1 MLKIFD
7 YIRDDQDYD
16 PTFIRLTRNILIV
29 VTIATATFLILLTAL
44 SEDATRYI
52 PALITLTIMLVL
64 EGVSLY
70 YVLQDRVRMAKVIVP
85 TALLV
90 GATVI
95 ALNTNGLRSVAVT
108 SMPVIL
114 IISAILLGRR
124 AFFITT
130 PVAVISAIVIAIADL
145 SGRVEYVP
153 AGLDIAFIVTVL
165 FIASAGIIHIL
176 VSRLSET
183 IEQAQTNENLQR
195 EKNVELDS
203 LRSTLEERVAQ
214 RTAELEAASRSI
226 EKRARQFEAITQVL
240 RAVSTL
246 QNLDTL
252 LPRITEVISE
262 QFNFYH
268 AGIFL
273 LDNDREFAV
282 LRAANSPGGRNM
294 LLRGHKLKVGQTG
307 IVGFV
312 TATGQPRIALD
323 VGVDAVFFN
332 NPDLPKTRSEMAL
345 PLRYGGQIIG
355 ALDVQSTEPN
365 AFEKDD
371 LEALT
376 ALADQVAI
384 AINNARTLEEAR
396 RSLEEAQSAIGTST
410 REVWQS
416 IRPKSLGLGLQ
427 LKESSVTPLEKPMD
441 DEHVRQAVERGEVV
455 ISKPENGP
463 ARIAIPIRLRGQ
475 VIGVMNLQTRRA
487 EALIKDQVDIAA
499 AIAERL
505 SLALET
511 ATLIQAAQ
519 HRASIEHVTATIS
532 SRIGLSTRFE
542 TILQTAAQE
551 LSRALGGS
559 DVLVQIEPVSLEM
572 SSNL

>member
-214 RTAELEAASRSI
+214 RAAELEAASRSI

-384 AINNARTLEEAR
+384 AISNARTLEEAR